1 MKAGKVLTPM
11 AIAGYRFLNTPDRPD
26 LKVLEIVTLD
36 GEFPF
41 VGTKGVLLRL
51 AEDLKKMAETL
62 TADRGA
68 N

>member
-11 AIAGYRFLNTPDRPD
+11 AIVGYRFLNTPTRPD
-26 LKVLEIVTLD
+26 LKVLEIVTFD
-36 GEFPF
+36 GEFRF

-51 AEDLKKMAETL
+51 AVDLKKTAETL